1 MFLSVYKGVIDLHK
15 LEELLEWGGIKRD
28 VVFLVISGSAL
39 LLSIFGVSPFP
50 FDMAWIAI
58 ILCGIPILLEA
69 VIGLVTAFDIK
80 ADVLVSLALVASV
93 IIRED
98 FAAGEVAFIMQLGA
112 LLEDLTVAKARAG
125 IEKLVHLTPRTA
137 RRISAA
143 GNEAS
148 GAEEIIPAEQVQVGD
163 MLRVLPGEA
172 VPVDG
177 VIVSGETSVNQAVMT
192 GESLPVDKKP
202 GDAVSSGTVNQF
214 GAFEMRADKVGEDSS
229 IQRMIRLVQSA
240 DAGKAK
246 IVGIAD
252 RWATWI
258 VVIALTAA
266 ALTWLISGEI
276 IRAVTILVVFCPC
289 ALVLATPTAIMAAI
303 GNATK
308 HGFLVREGDAL
319 ERLSTVKRITFDKT
333 GTLTYGTPQVTA
345 VESILPGLSTR
356 ELYAYAAGSE
366 LNSEHPLGKAV
377 VRCYKSETGNLPLP
391 PDKFRMLP
399 GRGVQAVI
407 NGRTVLAGN
416 PGLLWDNHIS
426 LPNEVVNKS
435 EMHLKEGCTVICL
448 AVDGICAGF
457 IALADTLRKDA
468 SAAVD
473 ELKASGVTPVL
484 LTGDHENAAVHIARQ
499 LHIDEV
505 HASCLPEDKL
515 SWIDTSQK
523 NHFPVCMIGDGIND
537 APALKKALVGIA
549 MGKVGS
555 DIAVDAADI
564 ALVND
569 DIKELPHLLKLSRRM
584 MNTIRLNLTFSM
596 TLNFIAIILAITGI
610 LNPVVG
616 ALVHNAGSVLVIV
629 NSAFL
634 LGWKK
639 HN

>member
-1 MFLSVYKGVIDLHK
+1 MHK

-192 GESLPVDKKP
+192 GESMPVDKKP

-214 GAFEMRADKVGEDSS
+214 GAFEMRAEKVGEDSS

-289 ALVLATPTAIMAAI
+289 ALVLATPAAIMAAI
-303 GNATK
+303 GNAAK

-377 VRCYKSETGNLPLP
+377 VRCYKEETNEALLPSSE
-391 PDKFRMLP
+391 FRMLP

-416 PGLLWDNHIS
+416 PGLLRDNHIS

-435 EMHLKEGCTVICL
+435 EMHLKEGCTVIYL

-468 SAAVD
+468 SSTVD

-515 SWIDTSQK
+515 SWIDASQK

-549 MGKVGS
+549 MGKAGS

-584 MNTIRLNLTFSM
+584 MNTIRVNLTFSM

-616 ALVHNAGSVLVIV
+616 ALVHNAGSVLVII